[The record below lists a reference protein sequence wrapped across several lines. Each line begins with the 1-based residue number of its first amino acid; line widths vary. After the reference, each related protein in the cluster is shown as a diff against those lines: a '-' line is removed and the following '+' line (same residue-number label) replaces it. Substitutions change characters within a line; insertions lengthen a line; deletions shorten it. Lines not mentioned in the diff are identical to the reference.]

1 MSDIYLPLDYVSPSR
16 SLVCR
21 DEPKSFKLEYLR
33 ATWLD
38 ALLSSVNPLNFA
50 STVFQ
55 TYCIIAAIMLT
66 SLYLYRYF
74 IVLSLID
81 FESWLPMQ
89 QLRLSAF
96 MCEVGK
102 WLFTFCHGRDV
113 TMELPPDSVSHG
125 TDFDAISKAVFY
137 TLSLVHLILNAA
149 SANCLL
155 QTSLVSRHAFVL
167 PSSVG
172 AS

>member
-1 MSDIYLPLDYVSPSR
+1 MRCLIVSDIYLPLDYVSPSR
-16 SLVCR
+16 SPVCR

-81 FESWLPMQ
+81 FES
-89 QLRLSAF
+89 
-96 MCEVGK
+96 
-102 WLFTFCHGRDV
+102 
-113 TMELPPDSVSHG
+113 
-125 TDFDAISKAVFY
+125 
-137 TLSLVHLILNAA
+137 
-149 SANCLL
+149 
-155 QTSLVSRHAFVL
+155 
-167 PSSVG
+167 
-172 AS
+172 